1 MRSFRG
7 GVHPPYNKT
16 TQDRPIERV
25 KPPDRVVIPLA
36 QHTGAPCKPLVE
48 KGQEV
53 ERGQKIGEA
62 EAFISAPVHTPIS
75 GVVKE
80 IAPHPHPVV
89 GEAMAVVVEG
99 GEEEPED
106 WPRGELDPADISPE
120 EIRSRVREAGIVG
133 LGGAAFP
140 TAVKLSPPEDKPID
154 TVILNGCECEPYLTA
169 DHRIMLERSEDCIL
183 GLMLVLRAVGAE
195 RGIIGVEAN
204 KPDAIEALR
213 KAADGKVE
221 VVPLKV
227 KYPQGAEKMLI
238 KALLDREVPSGGL
251 PMDVGVVVQ
260 NVGTAVAIAEAVRE
274 GKPLIERVVTVAG
287 KVGRPGNYLVP
298 IGTPFS
304 WVLEAAGGLS
314 EGASQVVMGGPMMGI
329 AQRTLDVP
337 VVKGTSGILALAEG
351 IPPEEGTCIRCA
363 RCVDHCPMGLMPTL
377 FVKLVKGERWDLLK
391 SAHIMDC
398 IECGSCA
405 FVCPARIPIVH
416 YVKLGKL
423 RVRSLR

>member
-7 GVHPPYNKT
+7 GVHPPYNKV

-25 KPPDRVVIPLA
+25 RPPERVVVPLS
-36 QHTGAPCKPLVE
+36 QHTGAPCEPSVE

-53 ERGQKIGEA
+53 RRGQKLGEA
-62 EAFISAPVHTPIS
+62 KAFISAPVHTPIS

-80 IAPHPHPVV
+80 VAPHPHPVL
-89 GEAMAVVVEG
+89 GEALAVVVEG
-99 GEEEPED
+99 GGEMED
-106 WPRGELDPADISPE
+106 WPRGEVDPDSLEPE
-120 EIRSRVREAGIVG
+120 EIRMRVREAGVVG

-169 DHRIMLERSEDCIL
+169 DHRTMLERAEDCIL
-183 GLMLVLRAVGAE
+183 GLKLVMKAVGAE
-195 RGIIGVEAN
+195 RGMIGVEAN
-204 KPDAIEALR
+204 KPDAMEALR
-213 KAADGKVE
+213 HASDGEVE

-238 KALLDREVPSGGL
+238 KALLDREVPTGGL

-260 NVGTAVAIAEAVRE
+260 NVGTAVAIAEAVRD

-287 KVGRPGNYLVP
+287 EVGRPGNYLVP
-298 IGTPFS
+298 IGIPFS
-304 WVLEAAGGLS
+304 YLLEVAGGLQ

-329 AQRTLDVP
+329 AQRSLEVP
-337 VVKGTSGILALAEG
+337 VVKGTSGVLALRAL
-351 IPPEEGTCIRCA
+351 PYEEGNCIRCA
-363 RCVDHCPMGLMPTL
+363 RCVDHCPMELMPTL
-377 FVKLVKGERWDLLK
+377 FVKFAKGERWDLLER
-391 SAHIMDC
+391 AHIMDC

-405 FVCPARIPIVH
+405 YVCPARIPIVH
-416 YVKLGKL
+416 YIKLGKL
-423 RVRSLR
+423 KVRSLK

>member
-7 GVHPPYNKT
+7 GVHPPYNKV

-25 KPPDRVVIPLA
+25 RPPERVVVPLS
-36 QHTGAPCKPLVE
+36 QHTGAPCEPSVE

-53 ERGQKIGEA
+53 QRGQKLGEA
-62 EAFISAPVHTPIS
+62 KAFISAPVHTPIS

-80 IAPHPHPVV
+80 IAPHPHPVL
-89 GEAMAVVVEG
+89 GEALAVVVEG
-99 GEEEPED
+99 GGEMED
-106 WPRGELDPADISPE
+106 WPRGEVDPDSLEPE
-120 EIRSRVREAGIVG
+120 EIRMRVREAGVVG

-169 DHRIMLERSEDCIL
+169 DHRTMLERAEDCIL
-183 GLMLVLRAVGAE
+183 GLKLVMRAVGAE
-195 RGIIGVEAN
+195 RGMIGVEAN
-204 KPDAIEALR
+204 KPDAMEALR
-213 KAADGKVE
+213 HASDGEVE

-238 KALLDREVPSGGL
+238 KAVLDREVPTGGL

-260 NVGTAVAIAEAVRE
+260 NVGTAVAIAEAVRD

-287 KVGRPGNYLVP
+287 EVGRPGNYLVP

-304 WVLEAAGGLS
+304 YLLEVAGGLQ

-329 AQRTLDVP
+329 AQRSLEVP
-337 VVKGTSGILALAEG
+337 VVKGTSGVLALRAL
-351 IPPEEGTCIRCA
+351 PYEEGNCIRCA
-363 RCVDHCPMGLMPTL
+363 RCVDHCPMELMPTL
-377 FVKLVKGERWDLLK
+377 FVKFAKGERWDLLER
-391 SAHIMDC
+391 AHIMDC

-405 FVCPARIPIVH
+405 YVCPARIPIVH
-416 YVKLGKL
+416 YIKLGKL
-423 RVRSLR
+423 KVRSLK

>member
-1 MRSFRG
+1 M
-7 GVHPPYNKT
+7 
-16 TQDRPIERV
+16 
-25 KPPDRVVIPLA
+25 
-36 QHTGAPCKPLVE
+36 
-48 KGQEV
+48 
-53 ERGQKIGEA
+53 
-62 EAFISAPVHTPIS
+62 
-75 GVVKE
+75 
-80 IAPHPHPVV
+80 
-89 GEAMAVVVEG
+89 
-99 GEEEPED
+99 ED
-106 WPRGELDPADISPE
+106 WPRGDVDPDSLEPE
-120 EIRSRVREAGIVG
+120 EIRMRVREAGVVG

-140 TAVKLSPPEDKPID
+140 TAVKLSPPKSID

-169 DHRIMLERSEDCIL
+169 DHRIMLERPEDCIL
-183 GLMLVLRAVGAE
+183 GLILVLRAVGAE

-260 NVGTAVAIAEAVRE
+260 NVGTAVAITEAVRD
-274 GKPLIERVVTVAG
+274 GKPLIERVVTVTG
-287 KVGRPGNYLVP
+287 EVRRPGNYLVP

-314 EGASQVVMGGPMMGI
+314 ESASRVVMGGPMMGI

-337 VVKGTSGILALAEG
+337 VVKGTSGILALAED

-377 FVKLVKGERWDLLK
+377 FVKLAKGERWDLLRD
-391 SAHIMDC
+391 AHIMDC

-405 FVCPARIPIVH
+405 YVCPARIPIVH
-416 YVKLGKL
+416 YIKLGKL
-423 RVRSLR
+423 KVRSLK